1 MSRETTLERA
11 LRAEAEVPD
20 ADGLAASVG
29 VAGRADAEGLVE
41 IAYGLADTPLGAMLV
56 AGTRRGLV
64 RVGLPRE
71 SFDDVLAGLAAELS
85 PRILELPSRVD
96 EARRELDEYFSGD
109 RTRFDLPLDRA
120 LITQPFRSSVLKA
133 TSEVPFGQAITYG
146 EVAARAGSPR
156 AHRAAGSALGANP
169 IPIVIPCHRVVRS
182 GGAVG
187 QYGGGREMKE
197 YLLRHEGWL
206 ADGE

>member
-11 LRAEAEVPD
+11 LRAQLPESADD
-20 ADGLAASVG
+20 AAAASAA
-29 VAGRADAEGLVE
+29 VAKRADAEGLVE
-41 IAYGLADTPLGAMLV
+41 IAYAFADTPLGAMFL
-56 AGTRRGLV
+56 AGTPRGLV

-71 SFDDVLAGLAAELS
+71 SFDDVLSELADELS

-96 EARRELDEYFSGD
+96 AARRELDEYFSG
-109 RTRFDLPLDRA
+109 RRHRFDLPLDKA
-120 LITQPFRSSVLKA
+120 LITQPFRSSVLEA
-133 TSEVPFGQAITYG
+133 TSEVPYGEAITYG
-146 EVAARAGSPR
+146 EVAARAGNPR
-156 AHRAAGSALGANP
+156 AYRAAGSALGANP

-187 QYGGGREMKE
+187 EYGGGPEMKE

-206 ADGE
+206 ADG

>member
-11 LRAEAEVPD
+11 LRAQLPESADD
-20 ADGLAASVG
+20 AAAASAA
-29 VAGRADAEGLVE
+29 VAKRAEAEGLVE
-41 IAYGLADTPLGAMLV
+41 IAYAFADTPLGVMFL
-56 AGTRRGLV
+56 AGTQRGLV

-71 SFDDVLAGLAAELS
+71 SFDDVLSELADELS

-96 EARRELDEYFSGD
+96 AARRELDEYFSG
-109 RTRFDLPLDRA
+109 RRHRFDLALDKA
-120 LITQPFRSSVLKA
+120 LITQPFRSSVLEV
-133 TSEVPFGQAITYG
+133 TSEVPFGEAITYG

-156 AHRAAGSALGANP
+156 AYRAAGSALGANP

-187 QYGGGREMKE
+187 EYGGGPEMKE

-206 ADGE
+206 ADG